1 MFYLTTLQHASNAST
16 TLNHG
21 INSNVYI
28 LLGQILKIY
37 SDTLFRE
44 AKTDD
49 VINMA
54 VTRTKNRRRECIF
67 NYIKANIILLQFR
80 S

>member
-1 MFYLTTLQHASNAST
+1 MSSLPTLQHASNAST

-28 LLGQILKIY
+28 LWGQILKIY

-54 VTRTKNRRRECIF
+54 VIRTKNKRR
-67 NYIKANIILLQFR
+67 
-80 S
+80 